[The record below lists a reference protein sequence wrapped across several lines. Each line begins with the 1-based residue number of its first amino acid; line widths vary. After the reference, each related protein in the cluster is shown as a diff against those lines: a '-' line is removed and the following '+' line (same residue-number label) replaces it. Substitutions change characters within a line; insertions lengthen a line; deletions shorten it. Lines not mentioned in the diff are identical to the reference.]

1 MVGRKFKNIR
11 LKKLKTFYSKDGN
24 VIRVFRSK
32 EMNKIKET
40 YFSVI
45 NFNKVKAW
53 KFHKKMSLNLFVS
66 KGKVRFVFFLKN
78 RFKIIEIDEKKNL
91 LLKIPPKIWF
101 GFKGLKKPNSLIL
114 NLADAIHNKNEQIVR
129 DIKYFNYNWN
139 KK

>member
-1 MVGRKFKNIR
+1 MVSRKFKNIR

-53 KFHKKMSLNLFVS
+53 KCLFS
-66 KGKVRFVFFLKN
+66 P
-78 RFKIIEIDEKKNL
+78 I
-91 LLKIPPKIWF
+91 
-101 GFKGLKKPNSLIL
+101 
-114 NLADAIHNKNEQIVR
+114 
-129 DIKYFNYNWN
+129 
-139 KK
+139 